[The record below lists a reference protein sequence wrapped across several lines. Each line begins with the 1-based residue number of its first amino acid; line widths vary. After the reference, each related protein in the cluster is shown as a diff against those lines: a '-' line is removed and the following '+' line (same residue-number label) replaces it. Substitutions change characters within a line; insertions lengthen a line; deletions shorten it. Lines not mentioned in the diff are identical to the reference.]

1 MATKDYDKAVPDDME
16 VTQVEGHVPSVEDKK
31 LLKYMERMF
40 TASKR
45 SRAHK
50 VPRWRRNEELYNGD
64 FFKPFKLPK
73 YKTRVV
79 ANSIHSI
86 VETVYSI
93 LTDRPP
99 KVDIMPK
106 TEDQVERAKLAQEAV
121 EYEMR
126 K

>member
-50 VPRWRRNEELYNGD
+50 VPRWRRNEELYNGSC
-64 FFKPFKLPK
+64 KLN
-73 YKTRVV
+73 TL
-79 ANSIHSI
+79 
-86 VETVYSI
+86 YS
-93 LTDRPP
+93 
-99 KVDIMPK
+99 
-106 TEDQVERAKLAQEAV
+106 
-121 EYEMR
+121 
-126 K
+126 